1 MKMHCWKCET
11 EMRRE
16 EDFFHGFKI
25 MGWKCPACKEIIY
38 DAKDIQPILQ
48 YNKLKGSKRGLTVTV
63 GTLGNSKIVRIPK
76 VAEQIY
82 RIGKGNKLRLDL
94 EPERIS
100 IRVKA

>member
-1 MKMHCWKCET
+1 MMPVN
-11 EMRRE
+11 
-16 EDFFHGFKI
+16 DNFHGFSVK
-25 MGWKCPACKEIIY
+25 GLQCPSCKEVIY
-38 DAKDIQPILQ
+38 NAKDIQPILQ
-48 YNKLKGSKRGLTVTV
+48 YNKLKGSKKGLTVTV

-82 RIGKGNKLRLDL
+82 KVGKGDKLRLEL

>member
-1 MKMHCWKCET
+1 MMPVN
-11 EMRRE
+11 
-16 EDFFHGFKI
+16 DNFHGFSVK
-25 MGWKCPACKEIIY
+25 GWQCPSCKEVIY
-38 DAKDIQPILQ
+38 DAKDIRPILQ
-48 YNKLKGSKRGLTVTV
+48 YNKLKGSKKGLTVTV

-82 RIGKGNKLRLDL
+82 KVGKGDKLRLEL